1 MNTTNLNDAKKVNR
15 AKKMMLWFGII
26 SLGMSFAGLTS
37 AYVVSKEREDWI
49 QDLNLPTAFYYSLCV
64 IIISS
69 ITMNFAKKM
78 IQHERDKLGMYLLL
92 STFVL
97 GLLFVWLQFQGFSE
111 IISNGFNFTGPTSK
125 ITYTFIFLIAVVH
138 LLHIFAALI
147 SLLVVIYNHY
157 KQEYK
162 NQNTL
167 GVELATTFW
176 HFVDF
181 LWIYLFLF
189 FYFVR

>member
-1 MNTTNLNDAKKVNR
+1 MNSTNLNEAKKVNR

-69 ITMNFAKKM
+69 ITIHFAKKM
-78 IQHERDKLGMYLLL
+78 IQNEKDKLGMSLLVL
-92 STFVL
+92 TFVL
-97 GLLFVWLQFQGFSE
+97 GLLFVGLQFQGFSQ
-111 IISNGFNFTGPTSK
+111 IINNGYYFIGPTSK
-125 ITYTFIFLIAVVH
+125 ITYTFIFMIAFVH
-138 LLHIFAALI
+138 LLHIFAGLL
-147 SLLVVIYNHY
+147 SLMVVIYNHY
-157 KQEYK
+157 KQKYK

-176 HFVDF
+176 HFLDF